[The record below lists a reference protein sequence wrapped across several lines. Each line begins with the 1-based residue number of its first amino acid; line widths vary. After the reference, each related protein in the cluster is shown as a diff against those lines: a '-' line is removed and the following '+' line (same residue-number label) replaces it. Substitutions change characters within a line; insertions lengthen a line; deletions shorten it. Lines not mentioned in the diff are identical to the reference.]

1 MLSRIS
7 SFSGPLSNLFK
18 KKSDQTNLILD
29 LQSIIG
35 LSGVTWND
43 QSAYNNDATL
53 YGTIATAS
61 LSNGT
66 TVLSLDGINDYI
78 YPTNGFGDVLN
89 TGFTYEV
96 WARPGT
102 SSNGSILLET
112 GQPVTTT
119 NWNDVQIG
127 FVSNKINS
135 GLFDPSSF
143 TPTYITGPTFSSNT
157 WYNIVITYD
166 GTTLT
171 EYINGVSVGSN
182 TGIKANPSNTYLS
195 LGRPGYATNYLGGA
209 NNYFKGY
216 IGVWRI
222 WDGPLTSS
230 QILSNYNLLKSTYN
244 PLQPTQLLL
253 NPSFDSGTTNWTSNV
268 GFAAYSY
275 TSANKPAVL
284 SSILY
289 FTFVNTTVSQSVSVS
304 DIISGANTFTAVVN
318 IKHREKGDAATYTQI
333 DKYAFE
339 VLFKNGAGTTIATK
353 RTPASGQQNAPQYF
367 TDVTLTLNRSEI
379 PGTFDTIA
387 SVLVNISG
395 IDTGYWNGNHGPM
408 VDYVTLTVS

>member
-7 SFSGPLSNLFK
+7 NFSGPLSNLFK

-66 TVLSLDGINDYI
+66 TVLSLDGVNDYI

-102 SSNGSILLET
+102 SSNGSLLLET
-112 GQPVTTT
+112 GQAVTTT

-127 FVSNKINS
+127 FVSNKINV

-143 TPTYITGPTFSSNT
+143 TPNYITGPTFSYNT

-182 TGIKANPSNTYLS
+182 TGIKSNPSNTYLS
-195 LGRPGYATNYLGGA
+195 LGRPGTATNYLGGA

-222 WDGPLTSS
+222 WDGPLTSA
-230 QILSNYNLLKSTYN
+230 QILSNYNGLKSTNN

-268 GFAAYSY
+268 GFAVYSY

-284 SSILY
+284 NSILY

-304 DIISGANTFTAVVN
+304 GIISGANTFTAVVN

-339 VLFKNGAGTTIATK
+339 VLFKNAAGATIVTK

-387 SVLVNISG
+387 SVQVNISG

-408 VDYVTLTVS
+408 VDYATLTVS

>member
-1 MLSRIS
+1 MISRIS

-18 KKSDQTNLILD
+18 KKLDQSNLILD

-43 QSAYNNDATL
+43 QSSYNNNATL

-61 LSNGT
+61 LSNGN
-66 TVLSLDGINDYI
+66 TVLSLDGVNDYI
-78 YPTNGFGDVLN
+78 FPTNGFGDILN
-89 TGFTYEV
+89 KGFTYEV
-96 WARPGT
+96 WACPGT
-102 SSNGSILLET
+102 SSNGSLLLET
-112 GQPVTTT
+112 GQPATDY
-119 NWNDVQIG
+119 WNDVQIG
-127 FVSNKINS
+127 FVSNKINV
-135 GLFDPSSF
+135 GLFDPNNF
-143 TPTYITGPTFSSNT
+143 TPNYITGPTFSAGT

-182 TGIKANPSNTYLS
+182 TGVKSNPTNTYLS

-222 WDGPLTSS
+222 WDGPLKSS
-230 QILSNYNLLKSTYN
+230 QILSNYNSLKSTYN

-253 NPSFDSGTTNWTSNV
+253 NPSFDNGTTSWTSNR

-275 TSANKPAVL
+275 YSANQPAVL

-289 FTFVNTTVSQSVSVS
+289 FSYVNTTVSQSVSVS
-304 DIISGANTFTAVVN
+304 NIISGVNKFTAVIN

-333 DKYAFE
+333 DQYSFE
-339 VLFKNGAGTTIATK
+339 VLFKNASGATVITK
-353 RTPASGQQNAPQYF
+353 RTPTSGQQNAPQYF
-367 TDVTLTLNRSEI
+367 TDVTLTLNRSDI
-379 PGTFDTIA
+379 PATFNSIA
-387 SVLVNISG
+387 SVQVNISG

-408 VDYVTLTVS
+408 VDYVTLTGSS

>member
-18 KKSDQTNLILD
+18 KNSDQTNLILD
-29 LQSIIG
+29 LQSTIG
-35 LSGVTWND
+35 LSGVTWDD

-66 TVLSLDGINDYI
+66 TVLSLDGVNDYI
-78 YPTNGFGDVLN
+78 YPTNGFGNVLN

-102 SSNGSILLET
+102 SSNGSLLLET

-127 FVSNKINS
+127 FVSNKINA

-157 WYNIVITYD
+157 WYNIVIPYD

-182 TGIKANPSNTYLS
+182 TGIKANPSITYL
-195 LGRPGYATNYLGGA
+195 
-209 NNYFKGY
+209 
-216 IGVWRI
+216 
-222 WDGPLTSS
+222 
-230 QILSNYNLLKSTYN
+230 
-244 PLQPTQLLL
+244 
-253 NPSFDSGTTNWTSNV
+253 
-268 GFAAYSY
+268 
-275 TSANKPAVL
+275 
-284 SSILY
+284 
-289 FTFVNTTVSQSVSVS
+289 
-304 DIISGANTFTAVVN
+304 
-318 IKHREKGDAATYTQI
+318 
-333 DKYAFE
+333 
-339 VLFKNGAGTTIATK
+339 
-353 RTPASGQQNAPQYF
+353 
-367 TDVTLTLNRSEI
+367 
-379 PGTFDTIA
+379 
-387 SVLVNISG
+387 
-395 IDTGYWNGNHGPM
+395 
-408 VDYVTLTVS
+408 

>member
-102 SSNGSILLET
+102 SSNGSLLLET

-222 WDGPLTSS
+222 WDGPLTSA
-230 QILSNYNLLKSTYN
+230 QILSNYNGLKSTYN

-268 GFAAYSY
+268 GFAVYSY

-289 FTFVNTTVSQSVSVS
+289 FTYVNTTVSQSVSVS

-318 IKHREKGDAATYTQI
+318 IKHREKGDAATYTLI

-339 VLFKNGAGTTIATK
+339 VLFKNAAGATIVTK